1 MAAMEG
7 VYLRT
12 DGEYRV
18 VTTWGT
24 ITWLAG
30 HSLGNA
36 DTLGLTRVLLK
47 HGKANRRHAHLNCEV
62 VIHLI
67 RGAVR
72 CSVGEDACDLLPGET
87 VCIPPGV
94 YHHYTNTGNSDAEM
108 IIAYGAGDRQIVLEE
123 GL

>member
-1 MAAMEG
+1 MDGAYQHA
-7 VYLRT
+7 

-30 HSLGNA
+30 HALGTA
-36 DTLGLTRVLLK
+36 DTIGMTRVLLK
-47 HGKANRRHAHLNCEV
+47 QGHSNRRHAHPNCEEV
-62 VIHLI
+62 VHLL

-72 CSVGEDACDLLPGET
+72 CSVGDEACAMAPGET

-94 YHHYTNTGNSDAEM
+94 YHNYANTGATDAEM
-108 IIAYGAGDRQIVLEE
+108 IIVYGAGDRQIVLEE
-123 GL
+123 GW

>member
-1 MAAMEG
+1 MDG
-7 VYLRT
+7 VLQHE

-36 DTLGLTRVLLK
+36 DTIGMTRVLLR
-47 HGKANRRHAHLNCEV
+47 HGQANRRHAHPNCEE
-62 VIHLI
+62 VIHLL
-67 RGAVR
+67 RGLVQ
-72 CSVGEDACDLLPGET
+72 CSVGADTCDLLPGET
-87 VCIPPGV
+87 VCIPAGV
-94 YHHYTNTGNSDAEM
+94 YHHYTNTGHGDAEM